1 MFNEIYVITDLGPGD
16 GGKGS
21 IVHALSCKTDANLII
36 KRGGAQGSHGVRTS
50 LGESFNFSQWGC
62 GTLEGV
68 PTFLSEQMVI
78 SPVGLDNESE
88 ALKKLG
94 IFDPFKLLTCDP
106 SCIVATPY
114 HRIASQFE
122 ELLLKDKPRG
132 TVGTG
137 VGQAYR
143 MTSLGE
149 EMTIRA
155 RDLTNRRIIRSKL
168 QRQYD
173 YYFER
178 YDNITRD
185 AFLPDD
191 FHSYAANL
199 ILLLHDEDY
208 FNYII
213 DLFDR
218 IGKKLSFKS
227 LDEVLK
233 GDGTAIV
240 ECSHGVLTD
249 AEMGLKPHVSA
260 IRTLPIFANEMLKS
274 AGYDGKI
281 INYAVHRAYEIRHG
295 AGPMPTYDPEFTARM
310 LPGSHKDENR
320 WQGAVRAGPLDLNLV
335 KYALDV
341 SNEID
346 FDGLALTWFDQI
358 LANKRTWPI
367 CVDYKYVRNGNES
380 YVDFLSRAEPII
392 PETVIKNPIAVRELF
407 DFVGKILEGL
417 LKVPLKILSAGPTE
431 KNKIYSE

>member
-1 MFNEIYVITDLGPGD
+1 MGLVFKV
-16 GGKGS
+16 
-21 IVHALSCKTDANLII
+21 ANHLFHRGNLRHIFKLII
-36 KRGGAQGSHGVRTS
+36 KRGGAQGSHGVHTS

-78 SPVGLDNESE
+78 SPVGLENESE

-155 RDLTNRRIIRSKL
+155 RDLTNRRVIRSKL

-178 YDNITRD
+178 YGNITRD

-191 FHSYAANL
+191 FQSYAANL
-199 ILLLHDEDY
+199 I
-208 FNYII
+208 
-213 DLFDR
+213 
-218 IGKKLSFKS
+218 
-227 LDEVLK
+227 
-233 GDGTAIV
+233 
-240 ECSHGVLTD
+240 
-249 AEMGLKPHVSA
+249 
-260 IRTLPIFANEMLKS
+260 
-274 AGYDGKI
+274 
-281 INYAVHRAYEIRHG
+281 
-295 AGPMPTYDPEFTARM
+295 
-310 LPGSHKDENR
+310 
-320 WQGAVRAGPLDLNLV
+320 
-335 KYALDV
+335 
-341 SNEID
+341 
-346 FDGLALTWFDQI
+346 
-358 LANKRTWPI
+358 
-367 CVDYKYVRNGNES
+367 
-380 YVDFLSRAEPII
+380 
-392 PETVIKNPIAVRELF
+392 
-407 DFVGKILEGL
+407 
-417 LKVPLKILSAGPTE
+417 
-431 KNKIYSE
+431 